1 MSREI
6 LLLADALAREKSVE
20 RDIVFQALENA
31 LAQATKK
38 QFTDEV
44 DVRVSIDRETG
55 EYEAFRRWQIVPD
68 GELED
73 HDLQVILT
81 EARKQ
86 IDDIEVGDFIEEEL
100 EAVPFGRIGAQAAK
114 QVILQ
119 RIREAEREQIL
130 KDFLER
136 GELIVNGTVKRLER
150 GDVIVEAGK
159 IEARLPRDQMI
170 PKENLRPGDRVRAFL
185 LRVDRNLRGPQ
196 IILSR
201 TAPEFI
207 MKLFELE
214 VPEIEQGLMAIKSAA
229 RDAGIRAKIAVHTTD
244 RRIDPIGTCVGVRGS
259 RVQAVTHELAG
270 ERVDIVL
277 WSDDPAQFVIGALA
291 PANVSSIVVDEERH
305 AMDVVVEETE
315 LAVAIGR
322 GGQNVRLASEL
333 TGWQINIMTSED
345 AETRSQTE
353 RQRVLEAFMAKLD
366 VDQEVAEVLV
376 DEGFS
381 SLEEVAYVPV
391 NEMLEIEAFDEDT
404 VNELRTRARNALLT
418 EAIVTE
424 EKLGTTE
431 QDLLDLEGM
440 NHELA
445 AQLADAKIFTRDELA
460 ELAVDE
466 LVEIT
471 EMDEQAASDLIM
483 RARAHWF
490 EAEADASQE
499 GGATQDGR

>member
-1 MSREI
+1 MSRE
-6 LLLADALAREKSVE
+6 LLMLADALAREKNVE
-20 RDIVFQALENA
+20 RDIVFQALESA
-31 LAQATKK
+31 LASATKK
-38 QFTDEV
+38 RFSEEV
-44 DVRVSIDRETG
+44 DVRVSIDRESG
-55 EYEAFRRWQIVPD
+55 DYESFRRWQVVPD

-86 IDDIEVGDFIEEEL
+86 IPDIEIGEFIEEEL
-100 EAVPFGRIGAQAAK
+100 EPIEFGRIGAQAAK

-136 GELIVNGTVKRLER
+136 GEVIINGTVKRLER
-150 GDVIVEAGK
+150 GDVIVESGK

-170 PKENLRPGDRVRAFL
+170 PKENLRPGDRVRAYMM
-185 LRVDRNLRGPQ
+185 RVERTQRGPQ

-214 VPEIEQGLMAIKSAA
+214 VPEIEQGMLIIKSAA
-229 RDAGIRAKIAVHTTD
+229 RDPGVRAKIAVFTAD

-277 WSDDPAQFVIGALA
+277 WSEDPAEFVIGALA

-305 AMDVVVEETE
+305 AMDVVVDEAE

-322 GGQNVRLASEL
+322 GGQNVRLASDL
-333 TGWQINIMTSED
+333 TGWQINIMTADESAEKSE
-345 AETRSQTE
+345 TE
-353 RQRVLEAFMAKLD
+353 RQKLRETFMEKLD
-366 VDQEVAEVLV
+366 VDAEVADILIE
-376 DEGFS
+376 EGFS
-381 SLEEVAYVPV
+381 TLEEVAYVPV
-391 NEMLEIEAFDEDT
+391 AEMLEIEAFDEET
-404 VNELRTRARNALLT
+404 VNELRNRARNALLT
-418 EAIVTE
+418 AAIAQE
-424 EKLGTTE
+424 EKLETTA

-440 NHELA
+440 DRDLA
-445 AQLADAKIFTRDELA
+445 VKLADAKIYTRDDLA
-460 ELAVDE
+460 DLGVDE
-466 LVEIT
+466 LVEIAGL
-471 EMDEQAASDLIM
+471 DEERAKDLIM
-483 RARAHWF
+483 KARAHWF
-490 EAEADASQE
+490 ASE
-499 GGATQDGR
+499 ETESGGAVDGR

>member
-20 RDIVFQALENA
+20 REIVFQALEMA
-31 LAQATKK
+31 LASATKK
-38 QFTDEV
+38 QFSDEV
-44 DVRVSIDRETG
+44 DVRVSIDRDSG
-55 EYEAFRRWQIVPD
+55 DYEAFRRWQVVPD

-73 HDLQVILT
+73 HDLQIIIT

-86 IDDIEVGDFIEEEL
+86 IDDIEVGDFIEEEM

-136 GELIVNGTVKRLER
+136 GESVVNGTVKRMER

-170 PKENLRPGDRVRAFL
+170 PKENLRPGDRVRAYL
-185 LRVDRNLRGPQ
+185 LRVDRTPRGPQ

-214 VPEIEQGLMAIKSAA
+214 VPEIEQGLMQIKSAA
-229 RDAGIRAKIAVHTTD
+229 RDSGVRAKIAVFTKD

-277 WSDDPAQFVIGALA
+277 WSEDPAQFVIGALA
-291 PANVSSIVVDEERH
+291 PANVSSILVDEERH
-305 AMDVVVEETE
+305 AMDVVVEEDQ

-333 TGWQINIMTSED
+333 TGWQINIMTSE
-345 AETRSQTE
+345 ESQSRLESERESVLRS
-353 RQRVLEAFMAKLD
+353 FMDKLD

-381 SLEEVAYVPV
+381 SLEEIAYVPLA
-391 NEMLEIEAFDEDT
+391 EMLEIDAFDEDT

-418 EAIVTE
+418 EEIAKE
-424 EKLGTTE
+424 EKLETTA

-440 NHELA
+440 THDIA
-445 AQLADAKIFTRDELA
+445 ARLSDGKIFTRDDLA

-466 LVEIT
+466 LVELAGLG
-471 EMDEQAASDLIM
+471 EAAASELIM
-483 RARAHWF
+483 KARAHWF
-490 EAEADASQE
+490 AEE
-499 GGATQDGR
+499 GGETQDGR